1 MYEKAMT
8 IKGSKFSNY
17 LKPLNEFVSY
27 KTVAG
32 YELQGVLQHLVLS
45 NRNLALEFFHH
56 ATRTTHLVTFLNARR
71 NALTPHADFPGT
83 STKPPALPL

>member
-32 YELQGVLQHLVLS
+32 YELQGVLKYLVLATGILLL
-45 NRNLALEFFHH
+45 NFFTTQH
-56 ATRTTHLVTFLNARR
+56 APRT
-71 NALTPHADFPGT
+71 
-83 STKPPALPL
+83 S